1 MIMVNKLIEFI
12 EHLFEN
18 INIYTTV
25 ILYDEKKYNIGALYS
40 KLKEHDFPVCIYNTE
55 VNLNKYRVFIMS
67 YSLFS
72 KFVTENN
79 NITIILA
86 LNNSIY
92 KNICDTLVNYNIQ
105 DKVYIFSCNNL
116 K

>member
-1 MIMVNKLIEFI
+1 MINRIIDFI

-25 ILYDEKKYNIGALYS
+25 ILYDKNYNIGELYTR
-40 KLKEHDFPVCIYNTE
+40 LKEHDFPVHIYTHFDKE
-55 VNLNKYRVFIMS
+55 INLNKYRVFIMP
-67 YSLFS
+67 YSLFN
-72 KFVTENN
+72 KFINENKN
-79 NITIILA
+79 VTIILA

-92 KNICDTLVNYNIQ
+92 KNICDMLINYNTHE
-105 DKVYIFSCNNL
+105 KVYIFSCNNL